1 MTDRDLKKLS
11 RSDLLELLLK
21 ERRENEQLLIKLE
34 KAEKKLRDRTV
45 HLEKVGSIAEAAL
58 QLNGVFEA
66 AEAAAAQYLEN
77 VQRLGGKTEAVCR
90 RMEAEAG
97 KKAEAICA
105 EAEAYSRRVRSG
117 ADRYQRERDKNN
129 E

>member
-1 MTDRDLKKLS
+1 MKKLS

-77 VQRLGGKTEAVCR
+77 VQRLGGKAEAVCR

-105 EAEAYSRRVRSG
+105 EAEAYSRRVRSE